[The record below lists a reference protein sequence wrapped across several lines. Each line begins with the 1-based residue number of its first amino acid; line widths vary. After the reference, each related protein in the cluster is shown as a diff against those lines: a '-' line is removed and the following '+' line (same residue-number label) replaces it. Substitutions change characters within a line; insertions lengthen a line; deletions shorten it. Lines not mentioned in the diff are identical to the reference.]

1 MKTLKFL
8 APLFIS
14 GLIVAGTASAGTF
27 GTAVGGGLGA
37 VAGVVIG
44 DSMGGRNGA
53 IIGSGIGGAVGAVV
67 GQSVSSQPRAYQ
79 PAYGGGGYA
88 VGSAPFYQRRVD
100 HYHYEVRNPPYG
112 HNHGRGR
119 YEAHRHGGHGH
130 HGHYD
135 HYRH

>member
-1 MKTLKFL
+1 MKILKYL

-14 GLIVAGTASAGTF
+14 GLLVAGTASAGTF

-44 DSMGGRNGA
+44 DSMGGRSGA
-53 IIGSGIGGAVGAVV
+53 IIGSGIGGAVGAVI
-67 GQSVSSQPRAYQ
+67 GQSVSSPPRVYQ

-88 VGSAPFYQRRVD
+88 PVYQRRVD

-112 HNHGRGR
+112 HSHGRGR
-119 YEAHRHGGHGH
+119 YEAHRHGH

>member
-14 GLIVAGTASAGTF
+14 GLLVAGTASAGTF

-88 VGSAPFYQRRVD
+88 VGYAPVYQRRVD

-119 YEAHRHGGHGH
+119 YAAHRHGGHGH

>member
-14 GLIVAGTASAGTF
+14 GLLVAGAASAGTF

-67 GQSVSSQPRAYQ
+67 GQSVSSPPRVYQ
-79 PAYGGGGYA
+79 PTYGGGGYA
-88 VGSAPFYQRRVD
+88 VGYAPVYQRHVD
-100 HYHYEVRNPPYG
+100 HYYYEVRKPSHG
-112 HNHGRGR
+112 HSHGRGH
-119 YEAHRHGGHGH
+119 YDEHRHGGHGR
-130 HGHYD
+130 HGHSD